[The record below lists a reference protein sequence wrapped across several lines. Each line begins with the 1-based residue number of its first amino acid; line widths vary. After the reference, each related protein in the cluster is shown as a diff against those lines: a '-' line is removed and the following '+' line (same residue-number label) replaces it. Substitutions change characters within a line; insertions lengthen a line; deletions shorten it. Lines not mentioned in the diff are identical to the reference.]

1 MYEPDIQSA
10 DCSVAIVSGFGI
22 TIFFASSFPLTTSPL
37 ITTDNY
43 SPRFIH
49 L

>member
-1 MYEPDIQSA
+1 MCESDIQSA
-10 DCSVAIVSGFGI
+10 HCSVAVVSGFGI
-22 TIFFASSFPLTTSPL
+22 TIFFASSIPLTTSPL

-43 SPRFIH
+43 PPRVIH